1 MNSDNKTAGQEM
13 VFDKYVAIA
22 LVVGIIAGFI
32 IGHSVG
38 ASKVKINSNATS
50 TSDLIYGE
58 NGATSSSSM
67 MDDDDIKGGA
77 MMSGDK
83 VSVSNQKAGNTV
95 VVSKLNLDK
104 SYWVAVRDSRST
116 NVAPRVLGAKKIMAG
131 SHSDVAIYVSRAT
144 EAGKSYDVVL
154 FKDAPD
160 FNYSASMMVMDGTE
174 PVGATFKAN

>member
-1 MNSDNKTAGQEM
+1 M

-38 ASKVKINSNATS
+38 ASKSKVDTNATS
-50 TSDLIYGE
+50 TSESLIYGE
-58 NGATSSSSM
+58 DGATTTSSSM
-67 MDDDDIKGGA
+67 MDDDNMMGSA

-83 VSVSNQKAGNTV
+83 VSVTDQKAGNTV

-104 SYWVAVRDSRST
+104 TYWVAIRDSRST
-116 NVAPRVLGAKKIMAG
+116 NVAPRVLGAKKIFAG
-131 SHSDVAIYVSRAT
+131 SHSDEAIYVSRAT

-160 FNYSASMMVMDGTE
+160 FNYSASMMVMDSNGNE
-174 PVGATFKAN
+174 PIGATFKAN